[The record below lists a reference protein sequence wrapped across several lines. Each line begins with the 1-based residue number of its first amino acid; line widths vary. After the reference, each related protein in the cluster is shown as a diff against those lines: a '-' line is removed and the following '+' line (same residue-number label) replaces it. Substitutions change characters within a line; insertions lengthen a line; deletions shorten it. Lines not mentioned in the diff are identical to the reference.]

1 MNDENSLTPG
11 TRPCM
16 ALRTFDTKA
25 QTKRTVIMTVPISDS
40 NAAFLRLMVRL
51 YVRLYWDFGVLEI
64 AFAASM

>member
-11 TRPCM
+11 TKPRI
-16 ALRTFDTKA
+16 ALRTFDTNV
-25 QTKRTVIMTVPISDS
+25 QTKRTVIRTVPISDS

-51 YVRLYWDFGVLEI
+51 YRDRGVLEI